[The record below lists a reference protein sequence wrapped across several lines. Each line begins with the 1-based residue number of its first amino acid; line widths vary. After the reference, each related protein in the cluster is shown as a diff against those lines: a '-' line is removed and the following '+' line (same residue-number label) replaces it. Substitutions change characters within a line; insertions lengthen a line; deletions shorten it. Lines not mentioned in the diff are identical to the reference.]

1 MSVLALLAL
10 VGALERG
17 RPVRWAGY
25 GVCVV
30 LLGLGHLVALAT
42 LAAHAAM
49 VLIRARRDRSWRV
62 VAAWGVTLAGA
73 FLVLSPVAW
82 LGVRQRDSQL
92 AWVDPLTVG
101 ALGSAPGQIVGS
113 VPTAWLLVGLALVAY
128 WRPVSAVV
136 PVALLAAAP
145 VTVVAAVS
153 VLVSPMWVARYLLV
167 VLVPLAMLAAVT
179 VVGQLRV
186 DRKPRGRGPAALRL
200 IVVLA
205 VVAAT
210 AYPGQ
215 RAIRGPTAKNGPD
228 YRSIAALIQ
237 QYQQPGDGMVFEV
250 RSRAMRAGMEY
261 YLDRDGTFPRD
272 LLQRRSAADAGRLM
286 AEEYPDAAARVAGVP
301 RVWLLVSGPRQD
313 PATGYPA
320 LRPLLRDDYERVGIW
335 QVNRGTVAL
344 YRHRR

>member
-1 MSVLALLAL
+1 
-10 VGALERG
+10 
-17 RPVRWAGY
+17 
-25 GVCVV
+25 
-30 LLGLGHLVALAT
+30 
-42 LAAHAAM
+42 
-49 VLIRARRDRSWRV
+49 RRDRSWRV
-62 VAAWGVTLAGA
+62 VAAWSVTLAGA
-73 FLVLSPVAW
+73 MVVLSPVAW

-101 ALGSAPGQIVGS
+101 ALASAPGQIVGS

-228 YRSIAALIQ
+228 YRSIAALIRQ
-237 QYQQPGDGMVFEV
+237 HQQPGDGMVFEV

-261 YLDRDGTFPRD
+261 YLHRDGTVPRD
-272 LLQRRSAADAGRLM
+272 LLRRRSAADSGRLV

>member
-1 MSVLALLAL
+1 
-10 VGALERG
+10 
-17 RPVRWAGY
+17 
-25 GVCVV
+25 
-30 LLGLGHLVALAT
+30 
-42 LAAHAAM
+42 M

-62 VAAWGVTLAGA
+62 VAAWGVTLTAA
-73 FLVLSPVAW
+73 LVVLSPVAW
-82 LGVRQRDSQL
+82 LGVRQRNSQL

-113 VPTAWLLVGLALVAY
+113 VPTAWLLVGLAVVAY

-153 VLVSPMWVARYLLV
+153 VLVAPLWVARYLLV

-186 DRKPRGRGPAALRL
+186 DRKPRGHGPAALRL

-215 RAIRGPTAKNGPD
+215 RSVRGATAKNGPD
-228 YRSIAALIQ
+228 YRSIAALIERHQ
-237 QYQQPGDGMVFEV
+237 RPGDGMVFEV
-250 RSRAMRAGMEY
+250 RSRAMRAGVEY
-261 YLDRDGTFPRD
+261 YLHRDRTFPRD

-286 AEEYPDAAARVAGVP
+286 AEEYPDAAARVAGTP

-313 PATGYPA
+313 PVTGYPA
-320 LRPLLRDDYERVGIW
+320 LRSLLRDHHRRVGVW
-335 QVNRGTVAL
+335 PVNRGTVAL
-344 YRHRR
+344 YRCRC